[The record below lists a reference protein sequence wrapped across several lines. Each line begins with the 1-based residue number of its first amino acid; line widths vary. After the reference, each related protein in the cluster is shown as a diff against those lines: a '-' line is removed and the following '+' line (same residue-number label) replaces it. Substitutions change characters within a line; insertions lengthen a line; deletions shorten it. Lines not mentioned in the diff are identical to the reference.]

1 MHDGG
6 SETEEEELDNA
17 VLPAILF
24 KFGLTLSS
32 TVFSTMNVEHG
43 QMRDDKKTAILL
55 HASSIGGSSTAV
67 RHVKRSTGPSTS
79 WSV

>member
-43 QMRDDKKTAILL
+43 QMRDDKKTEIMKHHRSSNSLGRVRK
-55 HASSIGGSSTAV
+55 ASNQ
-67 RHVKRSTGPSTS
+67 
-79 WSV
+79 WQ